1 MDFVNYYLVVFKI
14 KLYNNKGVKG
24 KIWKGITY
32 MLEVGMKGSAT
43 TTVTEDNTAKIFCS
57 GALEVF
63 ATPAMVALMEEA
75 CWKMIQ
81 PELEEGLGSVGIKI
95 DISHNAPSIVGKT
108 IICEATLMEIDGR
121 RLVFYVVCS
130 DESGLIGEGT
140 HERFIINNDKFMEKA
155 NSK

>member
-1 MDFVNYYLVVFKI
+1 
-14 KLYNNKGVKG
+14 
-24 KIWKGITY
+24 
-32 MLEVGMKGSAT
+32 MKGTAT

-81 PELEEGLGSVGIKI
+81 PELEDGLSSVGIKL
-95 DISHNAPSIVGKT
+95 DINHQSPSCIGET

-130 DESGLIGEGT
+130 DEKGLVGEGT
-140 HERFIINNDKFMEKA
+140 HERFIINSEKFMAKA
-155 NSK
+155 LGK